1 MTPPLPYRYLREAV
15 LNRRAVDEFTDV
27 ASATEMGPEFG
38 GAIKHSVRS
47 YEEAIK
53 GPHCFPLLK
62 IAVLDR

>member
-1 MTPPLPYRYLREAV
+1 
-15 LNRRAVDEFTDV
+15 VDEFTDV